1 MHNALEA
8 RNREL
13 EQKSLMKYAVAR
25 QYRRERN
32 ARLRLKLGSAFI
44 AIGTRIH
51 GAADPCP
58 QPEPATA

>member
-1 MHNALEA
+1 
-8 RNREL
+8 
-13 EQKSLMKYAVAR
+13 MKYAVAR

-44 AIGTRIH
+44 AVGTRIH